1 MKIKTD
7 NQIFILKVKE
17 ALPKDV
23 GRTIARI
30 DPEDMKDLGLDA
42 GDIIEIKGKR
52 KTPAKIMPC
61 YAEDRGKK
69 IIQMDGIS
77 RENAQ
82 IGLDEKVKINKVDSR
97 PANKIT
103 LSPLTTS
110 SLFTPLDKSLSNGA
124 RGDGDAKYLGSL
136 IEGLPVIS
144 GDRVRATFFGSRSCD
159 FKVVNT
165 IPDGVVLINA
175 ATLIRMETKGQGE
188 AKQTKVSYEDIG
200 GLGTQIQRIRE
211 MVELPLRFPEVFE
224 RLGIQPPKGVFF
236 YGPPGCGKTLI
247 ARAVANETD
256 AYFISMSGPE
266 CMGKFYGEAEQR
278 LRSLFEDAQA
288 HAPAIIF
295 IDEIESIAPKREDM
309 GAEKQVERR
318 VVAQLLCVEPNTPI
332 YTPQGIFT
340 IEDLY
345 EKFKGDIKKEGEVE
359 FTVPKN
365 LCVFG
370 YNGREIIETNV
381 KYMSKL
387 FVPSTRIVEFEKRG
401 NITVSEIQRFMT
413 VKDGKRVWVPISQL
427 NAGDLIAIPS
437 TLPTGNKEIVFDLF
451 KLNGKVYALKLS
463 GELERYFGS
472 KYIKLEQLQVLYASG
487 EIKDLG
493 LVRFKLIA
501 SFHKLKRANLKEL
514 MKEIGLEETKPNKD
528 KLRRILRDLL
538 RRGAIDIQRERGE
551 RIFIAN
557 TEKPSLEKALQ
568 FIVGIARNKR
578 SGLFPIK
585 EIYFVKPVLSLNSDL
600 AELLAYILADGSLNE
615 RRVNVSGKS
624 RIVDRTAILIESLF
638 HFTPRRSI
646 RNGVS
651 RIDAWSFTLA
661 NLMQDLYGLP
671 AGKKSYIVNVPEYLY
686 AAKKET
692 IATFLRSYFDC
703 DGSIKETNIQAF
715 SRSKA
720 MMIGLSRLLMRFSI
734 PTTIT
739 YTNNMWFCHVVGG
752 YQSYGKFSQSI
763 GTARDE
769 RREQINNLLNRKRK
783 LNREVVPCM
792 VNTLYS
798 LQKKY
803 RVKIADND
811 YRYLTGTSNL
821 TGDKLDYFVNLFES
835 YMPEEKE
842 FLELKAV
849 NESELNWVR
858 IEKISP
864 AQPMVMYDL
873 TTRTENFIG
882 GELPILLHN
891 SLMDG
896 LESRGQVIVMAAT
909 NVPNLIDPA
918 LRRPGRFDR
927 EMSIPIPDKNG
938 RLEILQI
945 HTRGMPLAEDVSIE
959 KLAEI
964 THGYVGADLEALA
977 REAAMSALRKILP
990 KIDFEMAEIP
1000 YETLMK
1006 LEVGMNNFLEA
1017 MKEIEPSAIREVF
1030 VEVPDVR
1037 WSDVGGLEDI
1047 KKRLMET
1054 VEWPLKYSELFKKAD
1069 TNPPKGILLYGPPGT
1084 GKTLLAKAVAS
1095 ESGVNF
1101 ISIKGP
1107 QLVSKYVGESEKG
1120 IREIFRKAK
1129 QASPCILFFD
1139 EMDAIVPLRSGGDS
1153 SHVSERVISQFLTE
1167 MDGIEELKGVLILGA
1182 TNRLDLVDKAVL
1194 RPGRFD
1200 LLLELPLPDEKT
1212 RLEIYK
1218 IHTKGKP
1225 LDSDVDLKELVDE
1238 TDRFT
1243 GADIESIVRSA
1254 SILSMRDFLE
1264 KEKGK
1269 ISEEKLKGFTIKKRF
1284 FDEAVKIIKK
1294 REA

>member
-1 MKIKTD
+1 MAKKSDMELT
-7 NQIFILKVKE
+7 LKVKE

-23 GRTIARI
+23 GRMIARI
-30 DPEDMKDLGLDA
+30 DPEDLKALGLEV
-42 GDIIEIKGKR
+42 GEIVEIEGKR
-52 KTPAKIMPC
+52 KTAAKLMPC
-61 YAEDRGKK
+61 YAEERGKK
-69 IIQMDGIS
+69 IIQIDGIV
-77 RENAQ
+77 RENAH
-82 IGLDEKVKINKVDSR
+82 IGLDDKVKVRKVDCKS
-97 PANKIT
+97 ANKIT
-103 LSPLTTS
+103 LSSMTA
-110 SLFTPLDKSLSNGA
+110 SNA
-124 RGDGDAKYLGSL
+124 LRGDQDTKYIGSL
-136 IEGLPVIS
+136 VAGLPVS
-144 GDRVRATFFGSRSCD
+144 KGDKIRATLFGTKACD
-159 FKVVNT
+159 FKVEDT
-165 IPDGVVLINA
+165 IPDGVVVIGSS
-175 ATLIRMETKGQGE
+175 TLISMQTQGKGKALDGKE
-188 AKQTKVSYEDIG
+188 AAEGKHAKISYEDIG
-200 GLGTQIQRIRE
+200 GLGNQIQRIRE

-318 VVAQLLCVEPNTPI
+318 VVAQLL
-332 YTPQGIFT
+332 
-340 IEDLY
+340 
-345 EKFKGDIKKEGEVE
+345 
-359 FTVPKN
+359 
-365 LCVFG
+365 
-370 YNGREIIETNV
+370 
-381 KYMSKL
+381 
-387 FVPSTRIVEFEKRG
+387 
-401 NITVSEIQRFMT
+401 
-413 VKDGKRVWVPISQL
+413 
-427 NAGDLIAIPS
+427 A
-437 TLPTGNKEIVFDLF
+437 
-451 KLNGKVYALKLS
+451 
-463 GELERYFGS
+463 
-472 KYIKLEQLQVLYASG
+472 
-487 EIKDLG
+487 
-493 LVRFKLIA
+493 
-501 SFHKLKRANLKEL
+501 
-514 MKEIGLEETKPNKD
+514 
-528 KLRRILRDLL
+528 
-538 RRGAIDIQRERGE
+538 
-551 RIFIAN
+551 
-557 TEKPSLEKALQ
+557 
-568 FIVGIARNKR
+568 
-578 SGLFPIK
+578 
-585 EIYFVKPVLSLNSDL
+585 
-600 AELLAYILADGSLNE
+600 
-615 RRVNVSGKS
+615 
-624 RIVDRTAILIESLF
+624 
-638 HFTPRRSI
+638 
-646 RNGVS
+646 
-651 RIDAWSFTLA
+651 
-661 NLMQDLYGLP
+661 
-671 AGKKSYIVNVPEYLY
+671 
-686 AAKKET
+686 
-692 IATFLRSYFDC
+692 
-703 DGSIKETNIQAF
+703 
-715 SRSKA
+715 
-720 MMIGLSRLLMRFSI
+720 
-734 PTTIT
+734 
-739 YTNNMWFCHVVGG
+739 
-752 YQSYGKFSQSI
+752 
-763 GTARDE
+763 
-769 RREQINNLLNRKRK
+769 
-783 LNREVVPCM
+783 
-792 VNTLYS
+792 
-798 LQKKY
+798 
-803 RVKIADND
+803 
-811 YRYLTGTSNL
+811 
-821 TGDKLDYFVNLFES
+821 
-835 YMPEEKE
+835 
-842 FLELKAV
+842 
-849 NESELNWVR
+849 
-858 IEKISP
+858 
-864 AQPMVMYDL
+864 
-873 TTRTENFIG
+873 
-882 GELPILLHN
+882 
-891 SLMDG
+891 LMDG

-1000 YETLMK
+1000 YDTLMK

-1054 VEWPLKYSELFKKAD
+1054 VEWPLKYSELFKKAG
-1069 TNPPKGILLYGPPGT
+1069 TNPPKGIMLYGPPGT

-1200 LLLELPLPDEKT
+1200 LLLELPIPDDKT

-1225 LDSDVDLKELVDE
+1225 LDGDVDLKKLADE
-1238 TDRFT
+1238 TNSFT
-1243 GADIESIVRSA
+1243 GAEIESVVRSA
-1254 SILSMRDFLE
+1254 SILAMRDFLE

-1269 ISEEKLKGFTIKKRF
+1269 LNEEKIKGFTVKKKF
-1284 FDEAVKIIKK
+1284 FDEALKIIKK
-1294 REA
+1294 RGA